1 MSGSL
6 AGFFSRL
13 DVAAFHWVINHRW
26 APLSS
31 FMLVLSHGGAW
42 VWVLTG
48 FALALAFRRK
58 GGFAGA
64 YQSSMAIGFATL
76 LADAVAKPF
85 LGRSRPYFTFT
96 DIDVLAGLQRSPS
109 FPSTHAAASVAGA
122 YALSRLFPELKLP
135 IWLLAGLVAYSRV
148 YVGVHYPLDV
158 IGGGAVGF
166 AAASFVVD
174 GTRWYSDQLAARH
187 FSQPRADVAR

>member
-1 MSGSL
+1 MD
-6 AGFFSRL
+6 A
-13 DVAAFHWVINHRW
+13 AAFHWVIAHRW

-31 FMLVLSHGGAW
+31 SMILLSHGGAW
-42 VWVLTG
+42 VWVGLG
-48 FALALAFRRK
+48 VLSALAFRRS
-58 GGFAGA
+58 GVFAGA

-85 LGRSRPYFTFT
+85 LERARPYLTFP
-96 DIDVLAGLQRSPS
+96 DVQVLAGIQKSAS
-109 FPSTHAAASVAGA
+109 FPSTHAAASFAGA
-122 YALSRLFPELKLP
+122 YALSKLFPKLKTP
-135 IWLLAGLVAYSRV
+135 IWLLACLVAYSRV

-158 IGGGAVGF
+158 IGGAVVGL

-187 FSQPRADVAR
+187 FPRPDMAR